1 MFIKRFSL
9 LTIPVIWFYG
19 YIWLLL
25 YVVSLSPTHLPVPH
39 LMYTIDFVGR
49 GERCVCACVCEC
61 VSVDRCVWSGVGGVC
76 AFVCVRACVC
86 VCVCAYVYARVFV
99 CVCM

>member
-39 LMYTIDFVGR
+39 LMYTIVFLTLFPV
-49 GERCVCACVCEC
+49 AY
-61 VSVDRCVWSGVGGVC
+61 SVHEVLPGLFPLKLCTQG
-76 AFVCVRACVC
+76 F
-86 VCVCAYVYARVFV
+86 
-99 CVCM
+99 